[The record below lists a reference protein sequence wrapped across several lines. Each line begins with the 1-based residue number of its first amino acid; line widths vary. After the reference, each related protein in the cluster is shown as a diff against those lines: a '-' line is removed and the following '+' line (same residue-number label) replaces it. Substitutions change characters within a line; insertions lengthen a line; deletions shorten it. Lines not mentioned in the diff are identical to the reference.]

1 MRAVNRRGR
10 RPGASTTREQLIDA
24 ARELF
29 AERGYDAATTREI
42 AARAGVDPG
51 MIRHH
56 FGSKEHL
63 FLTSLE
69 GAGGI
74 VERLQDVLDGPVEGM
89 AEVLLRRVLSLWDS
103 PVSSAGI
110 AIIRSATQHEWAA
123 KLARDFVLKTA
134 IRPVIAR
141 VEADPDVA
149 AVRAALVA
157 SQMGGLLLMRYVLKV
172 EPLASAGHDAI
183 VAAIAPTLHRYLTG
197 PVPVFGPA
205 VDARVTFS

>member
-1 MRAVNRRGR
+1 MRTVNRRGR
-10 RPGASTTREQLIDA
+10 RPGTSTTRDQLIVA

-56 FGSKEHL
+56 FGSKENL
-63 FLTSLE
+63 FLQSLE

-74 VERLQDVLDGPVEGM
+74 VDRLQDVLDGPVEGL
-89 AEVLLRRVLSLWDS
+89 AEALLRRVLSIWDS

-123 KLARDFVLKTA
+123 KLARDFILKTA

-149 AVRAALVA
+149 GVRAALVA

-172 EPLASAGHDAI
+172 EPLASASHDTI
-183 VAAIAPTLHRYLTG
+183 VAAIVPTLQRYLTG
-197 PVPVFGPA
+197 PVPVFEPGADAA
-205 VDARVTFS
+205 VTSS

>member
-1 MRAVNRRGR
+1 MRTVNRRGR
-10 RPGASTTREQLIDA
+10 RPGTSTTREQLIDA

-56 FGSKEHL
+56 FGSKENL
-63 FLTSLE
+63 FLQSLE

-74 VERLQDVLDGPVEGM
+74 VDRMQEIVEGPVEDL
-89 AEVLLRRVLSLWDS
+89 AEGLLRRMLSVWDS
-103 PVSSAGI
+103 PISSAGI

-123 KLARDFVLKTA
+123 KLARDFILKSA
-134 IRPVIAR
+134 IRPVVAR

-157 SQMGGLLLMRYVLKV
+157 SQMGGLLLVRYILRA
-172 EPLASAGHDAI
+172 EPLASASHDTVAEAI
-183 VAAIAPTLHRYLTG
+183 VPTLQRYLTG
-197 PVPVFGPA
+197 PVPVLAPA
-205 VDARVTFS
+205 PTRA